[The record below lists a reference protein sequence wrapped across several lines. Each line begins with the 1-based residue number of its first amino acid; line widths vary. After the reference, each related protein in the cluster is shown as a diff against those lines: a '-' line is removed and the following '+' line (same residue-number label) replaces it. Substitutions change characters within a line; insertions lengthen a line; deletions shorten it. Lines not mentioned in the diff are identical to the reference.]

1 MKRSDQ
7 IPFSAPGKRK
17 PKPAIIVGVVSLA
30 VVLLLIAGSQLAHA
44 LLPGS
49 EFSISKA
56 ETSTSNPIE
65 NEPDDS
71 TPIEKSIFVH
81 VDGAVTTPGL
91 IELPE
96 GARVNDAIQAAGGF
110 TEEALHDAVNLARVL
125 SDGEQILVPSTA
137 QTEGDEGA
145 TSSATL
151 SPGTT
156 SGKVNINTADAA
168 TLDTLPG
175 IGESTAAKIVADREA
190 NGPFKTVEDLKRVS
204 GIGDKKFTQLEGCI
218 TVG

>member
-17 PKPAIIVGVVSLA
+17 PKPAIIVGVISLA
-30 VVLLLIAGSQLAHA
+30 VVLLLIAGSQLAHV

-56 ETSTSNPIE
+56 ETSTSEPTE
-65 NEPDDS
+65 DEPDDS
-71 TPIEKSIFVH
+71 APLVKSIFVH
-81 VDGAVTTPGL
+81 VDGEVATPGL

-96 GARVNDAIQAAGGF
+96 GSRVNDAIQAAGGF
-110 TEEALHDAVNLARVL
+110 TEEARHDAVNLARIL
-125 SDGEQILVPSTA
+125 TDGEQILVPSTA
-137 QTEGDEGA
+137 QADNDAGTTTTA
-145 TSSATL
+145 SS

-175 IGESTAAKIVADREA
+175 VGASTAAKIVADREA
-190 NGPFKTVEDLKRVS
+190 NGPFKTIEELKRVS
-204 GIGDKKFTQLEGCI
+204 GIGDKKFAQLEGSI